1 MIYLSYHNNTI
12 LENQYRHLLSA
23 SNCTNLQCLRTLDPA
38 SLKIATQQTY
48 IDAYNSDPGLYAFGD
63 FYYGPS
69 VDGDLIR
76 DLPSN
81 EWKQGHFTKVPML
94 VDHNGYVSPKTTV
107 SRKQQQ
113 NICLHPPQE
122 GYNYGN
128 QSITTAAG
136 TQADLQT
143 LFPVAKKSF
152 FDRLYQLYPLES
164 YNSTFWQRQ
173 YLFGDFIINCP
184 TYYMASAMA
193 DAGQPAYK
201 LIFNAGTQLHGAT
214 SAFIFAQNNATSK

>member
-1 MIYLSYHNNTI
+1 MEARPLHQSPLACRPRRICESRYHI
-12 LENQYRHLLSA
+12 PNQTPEKPS
-23 SNCTNLQCLRTLDPA
+23 TD
-38 SLKIATQQTY
+38 TY
-48 IDAYNSDPGLYAFGD
+48 S
-63 FYYGPS
+63 
-69 VDGDLIR
+69 
-76 DLPSN
+76 
-81 EWKQGHFTKVPML
+81 
-94 VDHNGYVSPKTTV
+94 
-107 SRKQQQ
+107 
-113 NICLHPPQE
+113 QE

-152 FDRLYQLYPLES
+152 FDRLYQIYPLEA

-173 YLFGDFIINCP
+173 YIFGDFIINCP

-214 SAFIFAQNNATSK
+214 SAFIFAQNDAASK